1 MNESDS
7 NSKELNL
14 LKLHIFFNNS
24 YPFIYLILL
33 HKSLGFGF
41 HMASE
46 FCKTWMETY
55 INNGKDNGYNKNIMF
70 NNNDKEKM
78 ANEHMIEI
86 IENIKGNIYTNI
98 SLIIHVEGKIDL
110 IYSNLH
116 KEVIKELIPLNSN
129 KSNILER
136 LGFLFTFS
144 N

>member
-1 MNESDS
+1 MIRPIRE
-7 NSKELNL
+7 
-14 LKLHIFFNNS
+14 KL
-24 YPFIYLILL
+24 YYFIPNPDIDY
-33 HKSLGFGF
+33 KP
-41 HMASE
+41 
-46 FCKTWMETY
+46 W
-55 INNGKDNGYNKNIMF
+55 
-70 NNNDKEKM
+70 

-129 KSNILER
+129 KSNILEG

-144 N
+144 NGLDDYKSIISQHAYNILRNIGNNYFKYDAHISEIYKDLKKKKINE

>member
-7 NSKELNL
+7 NSKELIL
-14 LKLHIFFNNS
+14 IKLHIFFNNS

-33 HKSLGFGF
+33 HKSLGFGL
-41 HMASE
+41 HMACE

-55 INNGKDNGYNKNIMF
+55 IDNGKDNGYNKNIMI
-70 NNNDKEKM
+70 NNNDKEKNFIIIVIGPIREKLYYFNPNPDIDYKPW

-110 IYSNLH
+110 I
-116 KEVIKELIPLNSN
+116 
-129 KSNILER
+129 
-136 LGFLFTFS
+136 
-144 N
+144 